1 VSSVAEH
8 RGAPPGAGPPAL
20 GPRRRGLLPRLP
32 LTDPWGRPRLLVVV
46 VGLYIVWSLAPVAIA
61 VRFAFNEGRS
71 RTAGQGFSFRWFWED
86 PNLSVFHDPTL
97 LSALRQSIVL
107 ALIVMVVSVPLGT
120 ALALGLR
127 RWRGFG
133 SGPANVLVLLPLVTP
148 ELVFAVGMFLLFT
161 SALAFIGLGTVAQ
174 AIGQVTFTLSWV
186 VMIVRARLVTIGRD
200 VEEAAADL
208 GAPPHHILLRVVLP
222 LLVPAMVASL
232 LVAFAL
238 SIDDF
243 VVAQYLS
250 SGSDTTT
257 VPMRIYAQARA
268 APTPALNALAT
279 IMLVVSLLALV
290 FAVLVFRT
298 ISRGGG
304 GVRALMK
311 EVGQ

>member
-1 VSSVAEH
+1 M
-8 RGAPPGAGPPAL
+8 RN
-20 GPRRRGLLPRLP
+20 
-32 LTDPWGRPRLLVVV
+32 PWARPRVLAVIT
-46 VGLYIVWSLAPVAIA
+46 GLYVVWSLAPVLLA

-71 RTAGQGFSFRWFWED
+71 RTAGQGFSLRWFWED

-97 LSALRQSIVL
+97 LSALRQSLVL
-107 ALIVMVVSVPLGT
+107 AAIVMAVSVPLGT

-161 SALAFIGLGTVAQ
+161 SALGFIGLGTTAQ

-186 VMIVRARLVTIGRD
+186 VVIVRARLVTIGGD

-208 GAPPHHILLRVVLP
+208 GAPPWHVLGRVILP
-222 LLVPAMVASL
+222 LLAPAIVASF

-250 SGSDTTT
+250 SGSETAT

-279 IMLVVSLLALV
+279 LMLLVSLLSLVLAVVVYRAVARRSGGGSAAEALV
-290 FAVLVFRT
+290 
-298 ISRGGG
+298 
-304 GVRALMK
+304 
-311 EVGQ
+311 EVAR

>member
-1 VSSVAEH
+1 VRNPWAKPRVL
-8 RGAPPGAGPPAL
+8 AL
-20 GPRRRGLLPRLP
+20 V
-32 LTDPWGRPRLLVVV
+32 T
-46 VGLYIVWSLAPVAIA
+46 GLYVVWSLAPVLLA

-71 RTAGQGFSFRWFWED
+71 RVAGQGFSFRWFWQD

-97 LSALRQSIVL
+97 LSALRQSLLL
-107 ALIVMVVSVPLGT
+107 AAVVMAVSVPIGT

-127 RWRGFG
+127 RWRGMG
-133 SGPANVLVLLPLVTP
+133 SGPANVLVLLPLITP

-161 SALAFIGLGTVAQ
+161 SALGFIGLGTTAQ

-186 VMIVRARLVTIGRD
+186 VMIVRARLVTIGGD

-208 GAPPHHILLRVVLP
+208 GAPPWHVLGRVVLP
-222 LLVPAMVASL
+222 LLAPAIIASF

-250 SGSDTTT
+250 SGSETAT

-279 IMLVVSLLALV
+279 LMLVVSLLALV
-290 FAVLVFRT
+290 FAMLVYRAVARR
-298 ISRGGG
+298 SGGASAAE
-304 GVRALMK
+304 ALV
-311 EVGQ
+311 EVAR

>member
-1 VSSVAEH
+1 VTSVAE
-8 RGAPPGAGPPAL
+8 PPVTEPLPPARTS
-20 GPRRRGLLPRLP
+20 RRRHFQ
-32 LTDPWGRPRLLVVV
+32 LTDPWGRPRLLRVVTV
-46 VGLYIVWSLAPVAIA
+46 LYVVWSLAPVLVA

-71 RTAGQGFSFRWFWED
+71 RTAGQGFSFRWFWGD

-97 LSALRQSIVL
+97 LSALRQSLLL
-107 ALIVMVVSVPLGT
+107 AGIVMLVSVPLGT

-133 SGPANVLVLLPLVTP
+133 SGPANILVLLPLVTP

-161 SALAFIGLGTVAQ
+161 SALGFIGLGTTAQ

-186 VMIVRARLVTIGRD
+186 VMIVRARLVTIGGD

-208 GAPPHHILLRVVLP
+208 GAPPSHVLFRVLLP
-222 LLVPAMVASL
+222 LLLPAMVASL

-243 VVAQYLS
+243 VVTQYLS
-250 SGSDTTT
+250 SGSDTAT

-290 FAVLVFRT
+290 L
-298 ISRGGG
+298 
-304 GVRALMK
+304 ALMVFK
-311 EVGQ
+311 RFSKGAATEALMEATG